1 MQTRTRRTRSTA
13 AQSSPPP
20 PVLPPPTDSAATE
33 TVANSAPAAPASKR
47 KLTSSRSSS
56 TIGGAKTPKAKRAR
70 VTVEPGESDQVTA
83 LPDSYRLP
91 LADADA
97 YYVPDLVDP
106 ATAQKW
112 HDQLLELDECEQPP
126 HRRRSKGDRR

>member
-1 MQTRTRRTRSTA
+1 M
-13 AQSSPPP
+13 
-20 PVLPPPTDSAATE
+20 
-33 TVANSAPAAPASKR
+33 
-47 KLTSSRSSS
+47 
-56 TIGGAKTPKAKRAR
+56 
-70 VTVEPGESDQVTA
+70 TA

-112 HDQLLELDECEQPP
+112 HDQLLELDECEQPTHP
-126 HRRRSKGDRR
+126 RCYEGDRG